1 MTSHSK
7 RHARTHTAI
16 HRAATVG
23 LAVVTAS
30 TLGAGVASAAPAPA
44 TPAPNATNSNA
55 AGVNNAATNV
65 SGSSEQ
71 LRTQWNTGALQARD
85 DIINGT
91 QNLDPALRNQIT
103 QGVDSFTNS
112 VAPGALQ
119 ERDAAR
125 VAAEKKAAEEK
136 AAAEKAA
143 AEAQAEAARASA
155 ARNNPCPA
163 TARAC
168 VDLANNKT
176 WLQKDGKITYGPVTM
191 NKGKKGEE
199 TPRGTFYV
207 TRKVKDEVSREFN
220 NAPMPYAVYFTNNG
234 HAFHQGNTAYPSS
247 GCVRLERPDAIRY
260 YNDLQVGDEV
270 YIW

>member
-1 MTSHSK
+1 MTSHSG
-7 RHARTHTAI
+7 RHARPNTAI
-16 HRAATVG
+16 RRAATFGV
-23 LAVVTAS
+23 AIVTAS

-44 TPAPNATNSNA
+44 VPGSDAFGGDA
-55 AGVNNAATNV
+55 AG
-65 SGSSEQ
+65 SSDQ
-71 LRTQWNTGALQARD
+71 LRTDWNNGALRAHD
-85 DIINGT
+85 DIIAGT
-91 QNLDPALRNQIT
+91 QNLDPALRDQIN
-103 QGVDSFTNS
+103 QGVGTLTDA

-119 ERDAAR
+119 QREAARIEAER
-125 VAAEKKAAEEK
+125 VAAEQRAAAEK

-143 AEAQAEAARASA
+143 ANAARAAA
-155 ARNNPCPA
+155 ARAAANNPCPA

-207 TRKVKDEVSREFN
+207 NRKVKDEVSREFD

-234 HAFHQGNTAYPSS
+234 HAFHQGNTAYESA
-247 GCVRLERPDAIRY
+247 GCVRMERADAIHY
-260 YNDLQVGDEV
+260 FNNLNIGDQV